1 MKGENDMKKNFWVI
15 MITLIMIMT
24 GCGKEAAE
32 SAKAEETNTEIA
44 EAVNEISE
52 DVEEIEENIETEV
65 QEDKESSTEDKE
77 KIDLNLKEYKN
88 SFEDRSV
95 DTSGP
100 YVIPFD
106 QFKSCGEAFY
116 LTDSVDLYIDN
127 GSCVGY
133 TKPDIQIIA
142 ISEYEDW
149 YYIAYGSESKFAKK
163 KDVEASVGAT
173 DTQGNTVE
181 EETPNTKEEQDNV
194 IPVNSEASAPIEN
207 TAAETTITSSEKYTP
222 EEAVEVY
229 CSLMEAGGIV
239 WNPSLKN
246 GGSWGTGF
254 MYLDKGYPEWLASTD
269 LESFKMGDSAG
280 NSWTDFYLEVTGSD
294 ENTVYITMWAD

>member
-1 MKGENDMKKNFWVI
+1 MKKNFWVI
-15 MITLIMIMT
+15 MIALMMIMT

-32 SAKAEETNTEIA
+32 SEKAEETNSEIV
-44 EAVNEISE
+44 ETVDEISE
-52 DVEEIEENIETEV
+52 DTEEIEENIETEV
-65 QEDKESSTEDKE
+65 QENKESSTEDKE

-100 YVIPFD
+100 YIIPFEE
-106 QFKSCGEAFY
+106 FKPCGDTFY

-127 GSCVGY
+127 GTCVGY
-133 TKPDIQIIA
+133 TKPDIEIIA

-163 KDVEASVGAT
+163 KDVEASVGAA
-173 DTQGNTVE
+173 DTQEDIVE
-181 EETPNTKEEQDNV
+181 EETPNTKEGQDNV
-194 IPVNSEASAPIEN
+194 IPVNPEASDPTE
-207 TAAETTITSSEKYTP
+207 ETPVGTTTTSSEKYTP

-229 CSLMEAGGIV
+229 RSLMEAGGIV
-239 WNPSLKN
+239 WDPSLKN

-254 MYLDKGYPEWLASTD
+254 LYLDKGYPEWCASTD
-269 LESFKMGDSAG
+269 LESYKMGDGAG
-280 NSWTDFYLEVTGSD
+280 NPWTKYYLEITGSD
-294 ENTVYITMWAD
+294 ELTVYITGWHN